1 MDIFQSFDPLSA
13 KQSAN
18 TGVAANALKRE
29 IENILSSYV
38 GWYDPFCELIQNALD
53 SLEEKQSTDASFK
66 PQISIIVNIEKNQL
80 TVSDN
85 GVGLDK
91 KKFEQF
97 LAPCFSFK
105 SGNTRGHKGVGATY
119 LAYGFN
125 GIHIS
130 TKSASYKTAGQMLNA
145 RKWLT
150 DPNPS
155 GNPEIVFTKNGN
167 KDPLFDD
174 FESGVS
180 ISLDFDSTTHPKQL
194 SWLKADSAGV
204 WKDILLIKTGLG
216 AFKKNSEIEVNI
228 RVISAKGTETQE
240 VFTGVEYFWP
250 HKMVKEKKS
259 VQFTLLEEKVAELF
273 SKNGAD
279 FRIPSGIKNIESIYD
294 FWGAEKLIANLSL
307 GQKEIEQIKEFE
319 PEVYFSYMY
328 TSKVWGRFNEGLKI
342 RKNQTIVAP
351 GIQICANNMPQGE
364 VIQIPLNR
372 NIGRQNQISVLIH
385 FNNCKPDMGRKGFQK
400 DVVDLSKEISKQII
414 DLVFKKYKR
423 YLRTNTGVPPDLVR
437 QQKVSDWKAEI
448 EKHETSKPLKLN
460 SLHFFKPV
468 NEISITSEPT
478 REQDVIS
485 LFNQLIAGG
494 VIRGIKIM
502 STNEMFVYDGM
513 YRVTFDGGPTLH
525 MFDEEENPLG
535 VLEEHVEAG
544 SGFRS
549 SPKILEYKYNLNG
562 LIENLE
568 DGSKNSNDIDLVIVW
583 ETGND
588 YSGNYE
594 ITSLLNE
601 DNLAER
607 QYHGVSHVMT
617 NVSSGQKELDLIVLS
632 ELISYLNDREAEIE
646 HQIEKYD

>member
-1 MDIFQSFDPLSA
+1 MINFDSFDPLSA

-53 SLEEKQSTDASFK
+53 SIEENHLITDNFTPK
-66 PQISIIVNIEKNQL
+66 ISIIVDIKENRL

-125 GIHIS
+125 GIYIS
-130 TKSASYKTAGQMLNA
+130 TKSAAFTTSGEMLNA
-145 RKWLT
+145 RKWLN

-155 GNPEIVFTKNGN
+155 GNPEIVFANKGN
-167 KDPLFDD
+167 KDPLFSNFD
-174 FESGVS
+174 SGVS
-180 ISLDFDSTTHPKQL
+180 ISLDFDSSTHPKQL
-194 SWLKADSAGV
+194 SWLKAETASV
-204 WKDILLIKTGLG
+204 WKSILLLKTGLG
-216 AFKKNSEIEVNI
+216 AFKKNNNIEVTI
-228 RVISAKGTETQE
+228 KVIGSNGSETEE
-240 VFTGVEYFWP
+240 SFVGVEYYWP
-250 HKMVKEKKS
+250 HKLVKEKKS
-259 VQFTLLEEKVAELF
+259 VQFSVLDTRVTELF
-273 SKNGAD
+273 NKKGAD
-279 FRIPSGIKNIESIYD
+279 FRPPSDIKNIESIYD
-294 FWGAEKLIANLSL
+294 YIDAEELISRLSFNE
-307 GQKEIEQIKEFE
+307 KEVEQIKEFQ
-319 PEVYFSYMY
+319 PEVYFAYMY
-328 TSKVWGRFNEGLKI
+328 TSKVWGKFNESLNI
-342 RKNQTIVAP
+342 RKNQAIVAP

-400 DVVDLSKEISKQII
+400 DVVDISKEISRQII
-414 DLVFKKYKR
+414 ELVFKKYKR
-423 YLRTNTGVPPDLVR
+423 YLRTNTGVAPDLLR
-437 QQKVSDWKAEI
+437 EQKVSDWKSHI
-448 EKHETSKPLKLN
+448 EKHESEKPLKLS
-460 SLHFFKPV
+460 SLHFFKPI

-513 YRVTFDGGPTLH
+513 YRATFDGDPSH
-525 MFDEEENPLG
+525 HIYDEVSNPLG
-535 VLEEHVEAG
+535 VLDDYLVENT
-544 SGFRS
+544 GFRS

-568 DGSKNSNDIDLVIVW
+568 DGSKNSNEIDLVIVW
-583 ETGND
+583 DTGND

-594 ITSLLNE
+594 ITSLLND
-601 DNLAER
+601 DNLSER

-617 NVSSGQKELDLIVLS
+617 NVNSGQKELDLIVLS
-632 ELISYLNDREAEIE
+632 ELISYLNSPEKELE
-646 HQIEKYD
+646 NQVKKYD